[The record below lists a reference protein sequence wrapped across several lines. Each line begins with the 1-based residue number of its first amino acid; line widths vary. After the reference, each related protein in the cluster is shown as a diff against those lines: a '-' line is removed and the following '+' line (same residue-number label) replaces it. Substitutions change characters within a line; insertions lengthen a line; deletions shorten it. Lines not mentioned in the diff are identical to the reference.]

1 MTRPKRIAALIEAE
15 RLLLAADFPDT
26 AWGIKSKRE
35 WLEDDARRYPFRVE
49 GPSEDDAP

>member
-1 MTRPKRIAALIEAE
+1 MTNPERIAALIEAE

-26 AWGIKSKRE
+26 AWIVKSKRE
-35 WLEDDARRYPFRVE
+35 WLEGAARRYPFRVE